1 MVWQEISIK
10 VPQEYV
16 EPVSYLFSRYG
27 HGLSI
32 ELVESGPVLLR
43 TYLQSTSKRRLARI
57 EVGVNLVRILRPM
70 GNLEIKDL
78 EDADWESSWKAHFT
92 LQKVGR
98 RLVVKP
104 SWIDYEPAVHEL
116 VIELDPGMAFGT
128 GYHPTTR
135 MCLEAMEQLET
146 EGMEVLDMGTGSAIL
161 SIASAK
167 LGAASV
173 LALDIDP
180 IAVKA
185 ARKNI
190 RSSGLKSIVQL
201 ARGTLTP
208 RYAQERRFDLAVA
221 NISAKVIQD
230 MAPRLHLA
238 LKPGGTLVASGFL
251 EKQRPE
257 LEQALLGAGF
267 SLLKT
272 FQTEDWVALV
282 LLRDSSV
289 AG

>member
-57 EVGVNLVRILRPM
+57 EVGVNLVRILQPM

-104 SWIDYEPAVHEL
+104 SWIDYEPAVLEL